1 MNFFWLYDLSIWV
14 LYIIV
19 FVTFSSFSVFG
30 YLFAKKPLT
39 KYFHSRDI
47 EINDVISHFT
57 GIIGIFFGIL
67 IGLVAVGVWENYN
80 SSQEKVD
87 AESGNALALYREC
100 SGLPF
105 QVSKVIKEDI
115 KIYLNNVVKKEWP
128 QSKKGNIPLAA
139 LNDFNKIQ
147 QDLLLFNP
155 ITEKDKII
163 YKLCLDKFSV
173 LASSRR
179 ERVYAT
185 QNGLPPI
192 VWAVTII
199 GCIVLISISWFFDTD
214 TRLHIIMS
222 LIVGILLSTVIF
234 MIISLDW
241 PFRGSLSIDTGSYK
255 FVLDRI
261 RDTELKQNLFQLT
274 N

>member
-30 YLFAKKPLT
+30 YLITKKPLT
-39 KYFHSRDI
+39 KYFRSKDI

-57 GIIGIFFGIL
+57 GIVGIFFGIL

-87 AESGNALALYREC
+87 AESGNALALYRDC

-105 QVSKVIKEDI
+105 QVSKVIKDDI
-115 KIYLNNVVKKEWP
+115 KIYLNNVIKKEWP

-139 LNDFNKIQ
+139 LENLNKIQ
-147 QDLLLFNP
+147 QDLILFNP
-155 ITEKDKII
+155 VTERDKII
-163 YKLCLDKFSV
+163 YTLCLDKFSV
-173 LASSRR
+173 LACSRR

-199 GCIVLISISWFFDTD
+199 GCIVLISISWFFETD
-214 TRLHIIMS
+214 TRLHIVMS

-261 RDTELKQNLFQLT
+261 REAELKQNLFQLT

>member
-255 FVLDRI
+255 FALDRI
-261 RDTELKQNLFQLT
+261 RDAELKQNLFQLT

>member
-30 YLFAKKPLT
+30 YLITKKPLT
-39 KYFHSRDI
+39 KYFRSKDI

-57 GIIGIFFGIL
+57 GIVGIFFGIL

-80 SSQEKVD
+80 SSQEKAD
-87 AESGNALALYREC
+87 AESGNALALYRDC

-105 QVSKVIKEDI
+105 QVSKVIKDDI
-115 KIYLNNVVKKEWP
+115 KIYLNNVIKKEWP

-139 LNDFNKIQ
+139 LDDLNKIQ
-147 QDLLLFNP
+147 QDLILFNP
-155 ITEKDKII
+155 VTERDKII
-163 YKLCLDKFSV
+163 YTLCLDKFSV

-199 GCIVLISISWFFDTD
+199 GCIVLISISWFFETD
-214 TRLHIIMS
+214 SRLHIVMS

-241 PFRGSLSIDTGSYK
+241 PFRGTLSIDTGSYK
-255 FVLDRI
+255 FVLERI
-261 RDTELKQNLFQLT
+261 REAELKQNLFQLT

>member
-30 YLFAKKPLT
+30 YLITKKPLT
-39 KYFHSRDI
+39 KYFRSKDI

-80 SSQEKVD
+80 SSQEKAD
-87 AESGNALALYREC
+87 AESGNALALYRDC

-105 QVSKVIKEDI
+105 QVSKVIKDDI
-115 KIYLNNVVKKEWP
+115 KIYLNNVIKKEWP

-139 LNDFNKIQ
+139 LDDLNKIQ
-147 QDLLLFNP
+147 QDLILFNP
-155 ITEKDKII
+155 VTERDKII
-163 YKLCLDKFSV
+163 YTLCLDKFSV

-199 GCIVLISISWFFDTD
+199 GCIVLISISWFFETD
-214 TRLHIIMS
+214 SRLHIVMS

-241 PFRGSLSIDTGSYK
+241 PFRGTLSIDTGSYK
-255 FVLDRI
+255 FVLERI
-261 RDTELKQNLFQLT
+261 REAELKQNLFQLT

>member
-1 MNFFWLYDLSIWV
+1 
-14 LYIIV
+14 
-19 FVTFSSFSVFG
+19 VFG
-30 YLFAKKPLT
+30 YLITKKPLT
-39 KYFHSRDI
+39 KYFRAKDI

-57 GIIGIFFGIL
+57 GIVGIFFGIL

-87 AESGNALALYREC
+87 AESGNALALYRDC

-115 KIYLNNVVKKEWP
+115 KIYLNNVIKKEWP

-139 LNDFNKIQ
+139 LENLNKIQ
-147 QDLLLFNP
+147 QDLILFNP
-155 ITEKDKII
+155 VTERDKII
-163 YKLCLDKFSV
+163 YTLCLDKFSV
-173 LASSRR
+173 LACSRR

-199 GCIVLISISWFFDTD
+199 GCIVLISISWFFETD
-214 TRLHIIMS
+214 TRLHIVMS

-241 PFRGSLSIDTGSYK
+241 PFRGTLSIDTGSYK

-261 RDTELKQNLFQLT
+261 REAELKQNLFQLT

>member
-30 YLFAKKPLT
+30 YLITKKPLT

-80 SSQEKVD
+80 SSQEKAD
-87 AESGNALALYREC
+87 AESGNALALYRDC

-105 QVSKVIKEDI
+105 QVSKVIKDDI
-115 KIYLNNVVKKEWP
+115 KIYLNNVIKKEWP

-139 LNDFNKIQ
+139 LDDLNKIQ
-147 QDLLLFNP
+147 QDLILFNP
-155 ITEKDKII
+155 VTERDKII
-163 YKLCLDKFSV
+163 YTLCLDKFSV

-199 GCIVLISISWFFDTD
+199 GCIVLISISWFFETD
-214 TRLHIIMS
+214 SRLHIVMS

-241 PFRGSLSIDTGSYK
+241 PFRGTLSIDTGSYK
-255 FVLDRI
+255 FVLERI
-261 RDTELKQNLFQLT
+261 REAELKQNLFQLT